1 MPLAEIEND
10 TLVYKG
16 SNFFKQRL
24 LLSTLSGKP
33 VKIKDIRSSEVDPG
47 LREFEV
53 GLVRL
58 LDKVTNGTVIELNKS
73 GTSLYFRPGLLHG
86 GTITHDCSLQRG
98 IGYYI
103 DVLLAVGPFCKNPL
117 NVIFKGI
124 TNSKE
129 SPSVDHIK
137 AAAFPILKKFIVVD
151 DGLELK
157 VKKRGVLPDGG
168 GEVHFKCPV
177 RKSLRSL
184 QVLKPGMVKR
194 IRGTAFTCK
203 VSPAMA
209 NRAGKFQFCH
219 SNIFFK
225 SKSNSSGFSERCN
238 VEVFTR
244 RLYKYRPKQGEDFR
258 QQPRLWNQFSR

>member
-209 NRAGKFQFCH
+209 NRAGKFQLYH
-219 SNIFFK
+219 SNIFLN

-238 VEVFTR
+238 VEVFT
-244 RLYKYRPKQGEDFR
+244 
-258 QQPRLWNQFSR
+258 